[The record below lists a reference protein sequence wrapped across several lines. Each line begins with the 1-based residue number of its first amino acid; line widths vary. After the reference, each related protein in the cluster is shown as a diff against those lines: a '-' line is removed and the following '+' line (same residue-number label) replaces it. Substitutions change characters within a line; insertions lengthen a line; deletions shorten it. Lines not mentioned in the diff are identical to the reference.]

1 MIGGQTGGLPLYREA
16 AFYQIMR
23 RNTLGGEI
31 EEPRVMGALGGH
43 GRLSWGEL
51 SIGLKTEGASCTQL
65 GTGAFQAEAPADA
78 LLRPSQNQVCSF
90 VVREESLACGT

>member
-1 MIGGQTGGLPLYREA
+1 MVGGQTGGLPICREI

-51 SIGLKTEGASCTQL
+51 SIGLKTEGSQL
-65 GTGAFQAEAPADA
+65 HTAGDRGIP
-78 LLRPSQNQVCSF
+78 
-90 VVREESLACGT
+90 G